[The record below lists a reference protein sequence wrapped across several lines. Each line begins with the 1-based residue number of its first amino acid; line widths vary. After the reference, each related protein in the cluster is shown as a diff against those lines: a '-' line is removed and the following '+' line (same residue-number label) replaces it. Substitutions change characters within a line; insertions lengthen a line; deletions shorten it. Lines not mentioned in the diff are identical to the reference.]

1 MCCKIT
7 CFIGFLLYLSLLIFV
22 NFHHGILILKSK
34 RLDSKI
40 RQWPHFFSIAL
51 FLAPLF
57 LSQGSYATFIRY
69 SLLNT
74 LLVVFGRLSKVLVF
88 VAILLPLVAQSV
100 RRLRLVA
107 D

>member
-34 RLDSKI
+34 I

-69 SLLNT
+69 NLLNT
-74 LLVVFGRLSKVLVF
+74 LLVVFGRLGKVLVF

-100 RRLRLVA
+100 WRLRLVA